1 MRSNRSIPVCLSNS
15 YLTLDPIGIS
25 ITAVNCAGNCSPGV
39 TSCQAWVMIR
49 LSVLIFRGSHE
60 ELPVLVGRDVL
71 GFVFSS
77 IVEVRQTAAKAR
89 NVTEEYGTGGN
100 RGNREV
106 RERGFFFSP
115 FSLFPPVE
123 HFFVVF

>member
-49 LSVLIFRGSHE
+49 LSVLIFRGRQGGFRFGFGLSLSSSLVLW
-60 ELPVLVGRDVL
+60 ELSRLLP
-71 GFVFSS
+71 
-77 IVEVRQTAAKAR
+77 RQEMSQK
-89 NVTEEYGTGGN
+89 EYGTGGN
-100 RGNREV
+100 RE
-106 RERGFFFSP
+106 
-115 FSLFPPVE
+115 
-123 HFFVVF
+123 